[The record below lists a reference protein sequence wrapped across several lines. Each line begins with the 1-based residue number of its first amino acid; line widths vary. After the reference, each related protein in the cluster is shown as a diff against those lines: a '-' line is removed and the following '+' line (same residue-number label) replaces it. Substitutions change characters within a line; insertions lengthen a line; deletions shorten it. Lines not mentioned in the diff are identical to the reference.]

1 MDSSRESEFDGR
13 LTRLEAAVAAIE
25 RSVEALR
32 RERRVDAAP
41 PPVDTRR
48 IPHQQ
53 RTYAPPPIA
62 ASPPWFASRDPEWWL
77 SRVGVGFVVLAVLLL
92 YVYAV
97 DHGWITPSIRVA
109 LGAIVGG
116 ALMYAVRHVE
126 TQTVPVGGTDLG
138 LRDLL
143 LGAAL
148 AVWYISAY
156 AAAVWYQLI
165 PIWAARFIFFA
176 LTIVSTWIALDESK
190 EIFALLAVAV
200 GFFTPSILPAPAQSL
215 AELALYTGAV
225 TTVGLV
231 IYLLRGWHTVLWIT
245 FFGFWITVASLLRP
259 GSIPITI
266 LLALAATAFVRV
278 PSLRRELLTLG
289 SPRYTEPPENRFVS
303 RLKEGMD
310 DLSKAVGGGAS
321 RRDSLILWVL
331 ALSSPLLA
339 VTLLRDTW
347 PQYPHESWGAL
358 LLLLGAGAWIFV
370 RGRVL
375 DDEVRHVGLT
385 AAALWIWTGLAS
397 LVPDPEAFAIVAVS
411 SATIFWISER
421 RIAGPRLI
429 SKLAIVWALLSI
441 VVHELSVVPNLTLL
455 HWRWVLSGIV
465 VVVATASLV
474 HRLMVEP
481 DERNQALI
489 LGVAGHLTL
498 LVVLWSALKPVW
510 SPLVST
516 SYALLGAAM
525 LILSRREAADR
536 SLRYLGAATMVI
548 VVARLFVVDLAEVET
563 IWRVL
568 LFLLIG
574 GVFLFTANRMKI
586 GVAREL

>member
-1 MDSSRESEFDGR
+1 MDSSRESEFDAR

-25 RSVEALR
+25 QSVEALR
-32 RERRVDAAP
+32 RERTVDAPPAP
-41 PPVDTRR
+41 VGTWR
-48 IPHQQ
+48 IPRQE
-53 RTYAPPPIA
+53 RAYASPPTPP
-62 ASPPWFASRDPEWWL
+62 SPPWFASRDPEWWL

-97 DHGWITPSIRVA
+97 DHGWITPSIRVV

-116 ALMYAVRHVE
+116 ALMYAARRVE
-126 TQTVPVGGTDLG
+126 TEKPLVADTDLG

-165 PIWAARFIFFA
+165 PIPAARFIFFA
-176 LTIVSTWIALDESK
+176 LTIVSTWIALDEGK
-190 EIFALLAVAV
+190 EIFALVAVGV

-215 AELALYTGAV
+215 AELALYAGAV
-225 TTVGLV
+225 ATVGLV
-231 IYLLRGWHTVLWIT
+231 IYLLRGWHALLWIT
-245 FFGFWITVASLLRP
+245 FIGFWITVASLLRP
-259 GSIPITI
+259 GSIPITV
-266 LLALAATAFVRV
+266 LLPLAAAAFVRV

-289 SPRYTEPPENRFVS
+289 SPRYTEPPENRFVNQ
-303 RLKEGMD
+303 LKQGMD
-310 DLSKAVGGGAS
+310 DLSKVVGGGAS
-321 RRDSLILWVL
+321 RPDSLILWVL
-331 ALSSPLLA
+331 VLSSPLLA

-347 PQYPHESWGAL
+347 PQSLRESWGAL
-358 LLLLGAGAWIFV
+358 LLLLGAAAWIFA
-370 RGRVL
+370 RGRGL

-411 SATIFWISER
+411 SSAIFWIFER
-421 RIAGPRLI
+421 RMAGPRVI
-429 SKLAIVWALLSI
+429 GKLAIAWALLSI
-441 VVHELSVVPNLTLL
+441 VGHELSVVPNLTLL
-455 HWRWVLSGIV
+455 HWRWVLSGFV
-465 VVVATASLV
+465 VVVATAWIV
-474 HRLMVEP
+474 HRLMIEP
-481 DERNQALI
+481 QERKQALI

-498 LVVLWSALKPVW
+498 LVMLWSALKPVW

-536 SLRYLGAATMVI
+536 SLRYLGAATMAI
-548 VVARLFVVDLAEVET
+548 VVVRLFVVDLAEVET

-586 GVAREL
+586 GIAREV